1 LLAAW
6 PFFSLLGLSSVQV
19 VGFLYGDNSAGAAQL
34 LPYFCIAWIIHSTT
48 QLIEPSL
55 MGLGLAKPL
64 MKFGLM
70 INALRVAICIA
81 TVQYGVTVMVI
92 SLTFLVAQFAL

>member
-1 LLAAW
+1 
-6 PFFSLLGLSSVQV
+6 
-19 VGFLYGDNSAGAAQL
+19 
-34 LPYFCIAWIIHSTT
+34 
-48 QLIEPSL
+48 